1 MAEVVVVYTRAACS
15 WCGAVK
21 KQLDKHGYAYREV
34 RADLDPSAM
43 KFLMDQMAF
52 TFPQVFVGEN
62 RIGGYEATVEAI
74 GSGEFARL
82 HEASVSTAAAARNG
96 SG

>member
-1 MAEVVVVYTRAACS
+1 MAEVLVYTRAACS

-21 KQLDKHGYAYREV
+21 KQLDKHGYEYREV
-34 RADLDPSAM
+34 RADLDEDAM

-52 TFPQVFVGEN
+52 TFPQVFVGDT
-62 RIGGYEATVEAI
+62 RIGGYEATVESI

-82 HEASVSTAAAARNG
+82 HDASSSKAEAARNG
-96 SG
+96 GG

>member
-1 MAEVVVVYTRAACS
+1 MAEVLVYTRDACS

-21 KQLDKHGYAYREV
+21 KQLDKHGYDYREV
-34 RADLDPSAM
+34 RADKDEAAM
-43 KFLMDQMAF
+43 RFLIDQMAL

-82 HEASVSTAAAARNG
+82 HDASASKGDPAQHG
-96 SG
+96 EG